1 MPSGTGDGVRV
12 LIVDDQDAF
21 RCVLGELIG
30 ATPGFTLVAEASSGE
45 EALSARE
52 ALAPDLA
59 VVDLRMPGMDGVQT
73 ARALLGRDPHLAVL
87 LVSAHAGPEP
97 GTMSDA
103 CPGTS
108 FVCKGELCPDVL
120 REVWDRHRRADA
132 AA

>member
-1 MPSGTGDGVRV
+1 MPSRTGDGVRV

-30 ATPGFTLVAEASSGE
+30 ATPGFTLVAEASCGE

-59 VVDLRMPGMDGVQT
+59 VVDLRMPGMDGLQT

-87 LVSAHAGPEP
+87 LVSAHASPTP
-97 GTMSDA
+97 DA

-120 REVWDRHRRADA
+120 REVWERHRRADA
-132 AA
+132 VA